1 MAENVLTVDFPFEV
15 VEKNKKVSDTKI
27 SEVMRSIC
35 AFLNSNGGLIRLQ
48 CENKQTFSVDKL
60 VRKFEQRLKEVV
72 GSYGSCST
80 FNVLP
85 AAVSDGSEILI
96 KVEGFQRLCTLN
108 YNLYLPNET
117 QVHLI
122 PPNEPVENVLRILNG
137 PDVVESEE
145 LIHLGSHRKV
155 FVLGEVVGGR
165 ESKTEQFKKLKHEL
179 SKNVCLGDR
188 MVNRSNKFTCYV
200 SAFANYRGGHIYY
213 GIRDDGV
220 VEGEIVEENNRALIV
235 SKVKKAIE
243 KMVWPNDCGV
253 PERARHWDVFFEP
266 IRSSEDEH
274 KQIPS
279 SFVIVISVLHCTGG
293 VFTEKPESYFVVSG
307 KCAAIPFE
315 IWKMLAEKRNLHGF
329 CNRKQVAR
337 GVTRC
342 EWSLSKMGKLYLKS
356 REELAKL
363 RNNGDKTGFA
373 DLAKSIAT
381 SYSHDNFKAIILQQ
395 RAASCYREHH
405 FPQAHDLLEQSK
417 EMLRSCNDPL
427 PILEIENLYWE
438 SLVLRCLGRA
448 DESVCCRVDGMQ
460 LIESFPCPDII
471 GAWFHFQQGRALERR
486 IGGNDCNECSA
497 LIEQAKVCYGQALK
511 HASQLPESTSVVE
524 LKQRAYNRLA
534 ILHLGCFFHDNKI
547 SRTKCT
553 VQHDLDEAEEA
564 LEVVNRSTRCQGWTM
579 TTFCRCEHLLARSE
593 QNFRSWQTF
602 GEEYFLRAALDE
614 SSRALAICEQK
625 NFQEVI
631 SWTLA
636 QIQELNSNLNC
647 G

>member
-15 VEKNKKVSDTKI
+15 VEKNKKIGDAKI

-35 AFLNSNGGLIRLQ
+35 ASLNSNGGLIRLQ
-48 CENKQTFSVDKL
+48 TGKKQTFSVDKL

-85 AAVSDGSEILI
+85 SAVSDGSEILI

-117 QVHLI
+117 QVHVM
-122 PPNEPVENVLRILNG
+122 PPNEPVENVLRIING
-137 PDVVESEE
+137 ANVVESEQ
-145 LIHLGSHRKV
+145 LVHLGSHRKN
-155 FVLGEVVGGR
+155 FVLGEVVCAR
-165 ESKTEQFKKLKHEL
+165 ESKTEQFKMLKHEL
-179 SKNVCLGDR
+179 SKNVCLADR
-188 MVNRSNKFTCYV
+188 MVNKSNKFACYV
-200 SAFANYRGGHIYY
+200 SAFGNYRGGHIYY
-213 GIRDDGV
+213 GIQDDGV
-220 VEGEIVEENNRALIV
+220 VEGEVVEENSRALIV
-235 SKVKKAIE
+235 TKVKKAIE
-243 KMVWPNDCGV
+243 KMVWPRDCGV
-253 PERARHWDVFFEP
+253 PERGRQWDVFFEP
-266 IRSSEDEH
+266 IGSSENEH

-279 SFVIVISVLHCTGG
+279 TFVIVVSVLHCAGG

-307 KCAAIPFE
+307 KCAAMPFE

-329 CNRKQVAR
+329 SNRKHVAR

-342 EWSLSKMGKLYLKS
+342 EWSLSVMGKLCLRS
-356 REELAKL
+356 REELARL

-373 DLAKSIAT
+373 DLAKRIAT
-381 SYSHDNFKAIILQQ
+381 NHSHDNFKTIILQQ
-395 RAASCYREHH
+395 RAASFYREHN

-417 EMLRSCNDPL
+417 ELLRSCDNPL

-438 SLVLRCLGRA
+438 SLVLRWLGMA
-448 DESVCCRVDGMQ
+448 DESVSRGVDGMQ
-460 LIESFPCPDII
+460 LIESFPPDII

-486 IGGNDCNECSA
+486 IGGEDCDECST

-511 HASQLPESTSVVE
+511 HASQLPESTSVIE

-534 ILHLGCFFHDNKI
+534 ILHLGCFFHDKKI

-553 VQHDLDEAEEA
+553 VQHDLEEAEEA
-564 LEVVNRSTRCQGWTM
+564 MEVVNRSTRCQGWTM
-579 TTFCRCEHLLARSE
+579 TAFCRCEHLLARSE

-625 NFQEVI
+625 NFQELI
-631 SWTLA
+631 SWTQA
-636 QIQELNSNLNC
+636 QIQELESNLNC